1 MGQEVEYIFK
11 YAKAFTK
18 GLQDVSNGKINGALG
33 TSKHF
38 FSDGATQYGAN
49 EGSATVINFDKFV
62 DHNIQ
67 GYKGSIE
74 EEVGS
79 VMVSYSAINF
89 VPNSY
94 NSYFLQGV
102 LRDDLGFR
110 GFTISDYDEVERTET
125 MQLPRTMMNVS
136 T

>member
-1 MGQEVEYIFK
+1 M
-11 YAKAFTK
+11 
-18 GLQDVSNGKINGALG
+18 
-33 TSKHF
+33 
-38 FSDGATQYGAN
+38 
-49 EGSATVINFDKFV
+49 INFEKFV
-62 DHNIQ
+62 DHNVQ
-67 GYKGSIE
+67 GYKGAIE

-94 NSYFLQGV
+94 NSYFLQGL
-102 LRDDLGFR
+102 LRDDLGFK